1 MGCWGM
7 GIAQSD
13 QYCEIYERFME
24 EYDKGKPVE
33 DIKNDI
39 LYEYEEAF
47 EDEDGILHDIYF
59 AIGKAEWM
67 CGGIS
72 DDIYKKV
79 KHIVENGENINF
91 YRELGAS
98 ESDLKLRKRNLDAFL
113 ISLSVARGKTKKRK
127 IPVEKYNKI
136 DRPKLPVFRAGDVF
150 AYEVNGRYRVLCF
163 TRRTMIYRRS
173 YAAFCYVWGKL
184 FRRIPTEDQLKDAR
198 VMPIGYFIAE
208 DFPNFEKFI
217 YIGNNSDLKR
227 LDIALPKIYKPW
239 KSLADRIATKE
250 VLEKRIPLLLCMKI
264 SKGKQRVKE
273 FGRD

>member
-7 GIAQSD
+7 GITQSD

-24 EYDKGKPVE
+24 EYDRGKPVE

-39 LYEYEEAF
+39 LYEYEESF

-72 DDIYKKV
+72 DDIYKRIA
-79 KHIVENGENINF
+79 HIIESGENLTF
-91 YRELGAS
+91 YKELGAS

-113 ISLSVARGKTKKRK
+113 TSLSLARGKVKKRK

-136 DRPKLPVFRAGDVF
+136 DTPKLPVFRAGDVF

-163 TRRTMIYRRS
+163 TRRMIYRRS

-184 FRRIPTEDQLKDAR
+184 FRRIPAEDELKDAR
-198 VMPIGYFIAE
+198 VMPIGYFTAE
-208 DFPNFEKFI
+208 DFPDFEKFI

-239 KSLADRIATKE
+239 KSLADRIATKD
-250 VLEKRIPLLLCMKI
+250 VLEKKIPLFLCMKI
-264 SKGKQRVKE
+264 SKGKQRVIE
-273 FGRD
+273 FWKD